1 MQYVRIFG
9 RSIRDAFKGVFRNLS
24 LSMASILC
32 TTITLI
38 VVAISIVLTYNI
50 NNFTKLIE
58 SDMSIV
64 VFLKKDISKEEVTTV
79 ENKIKEVENVVSCT
93 YKSKADIL
101 KEMMETDSSLSSIL
115 SQYNDEN
122 NPLLSTFI
130 VKVEDLKHIDDV
142 AKKIE
147 IYDEVEYVKYGE
159 NAISELINI
168 FDIIRK
174 GSIIIVVALV
184 LVTAFLISNT
194 IKIAIIA
201 RKKEIEIMRLVG
213 ASNLNIKIP
222 FIFEGLII
230 GIIGSIIPIL
240 VTSYGYSAIYNNFNG
255 QLFSPILK
263 LIRPVPFVYYVSLAL
278 LIVGALVGMIG
289 SYRASRKYLKI

>member
-1 MQYVRIFG
+1 MQYVRIIG
-9 RSIRDAFKGVFRNLS
+9 RNIRDAFKGVFRNLS

-64 VFLKKDISKEEVTTV
+64 VFLKKDVTDV
-79 ENKIKEVENVVSCT
+79 SLIESKIKSIDYVSSCV
-93 YKSKADIL
+93 YKSKSEIL
-101 KEMMETDSSLSSIL
+101 KEMIDADSSLEGIL
-115 SQYNDEN
+115 SQYNDDN

-130 VKVEDLKHIDDV
+130 VKVDDLKLIDDV
-142 AKKIE
+142 ALKIE
-147 IYDEVEYVKYGE
+147 VYDEVDYVKYGE
-159 NAISELINI
+159 NAISDLINI
-168 FDIIRK
+168 FDAVRK
-174 GSIIIVVALV
+174 GSVFVVIALI

-201 RKKEIEIMRLVG
+201 RRKEIEIMRLVG

-240 VTSYGYSAIYNNFNG
+240 ITSFGYLNVYNLLNG
-255 QLFSPILK
+255 ELFSPILK
-263 LIRPVPFVYYVSLAL
+263 LISPIPFVYYVSMAL
-278 LIVGALVGMIG
+278 LAVGAIVGMIG
-289 SYRASRKYLKI
+289 SYRASKKHLKI

>member
-79 ENKIKEVENVVSCT
+79 ENKIKEVDNVVSCT

-174 GSIIIVVALV
+174 GSIMIVVALV

-201 RKKEIEIMRLVG
+201 RRKEIEIMRLVG
-213 ASNLNIKIP
+213 ASNLDIKIP

>member
-64 VFLKKDISKEEVTTV
+64 VFLKKDILKEEVTTV
-79 ENKIKEVENVVSCT
+79 ENKIKEVDNVVSCT

-174 GSIIIVVALV
+174 GSIMIVVALV

-201 RKKEIEIMRLVG
+201 RRKEIEIMRLVG

>member
-79 ENKIKEVENVVSCT
+79 ENKIKEVDNVVSCT

-174 GSIIIVVALV
+174 GSIMIVVALV

-201 RKKEIEIMRLVG
+201 RRKEIEIMRLVG

-263 LIRPVPFVYYVSLAL
+263 LIRPVPFVYYASLAL

>member
-64 VFLKKDISKEEVTTV
+64 VFIKKDISKEEVTTV
-79 ENKIKEVENVVSCT
+79 ENKIKEVDNVASCT

-174 GSIIIVVALV
+174 GSIMIVVALV

>member
-79 ENKIKEVENVVSCT
+79 ENKIKEVDNVASCT

-174 GSIIIVVALV
+174 GSIMIVVALV

-201 RKKEIEIMRLVG
+201 RRKEIEIMRLVG

-240 VTSYGYSAIYNNFNG
+240 VTSYGYSTIYNNFNG

>member
-79 ENKIKEVENVVSCT
+79 ENKIKEVGNVASCT

-201 RKKEIEIMRLVG
+201 RRKEIEIMRLVG

-222 FIFEGLII
+222 FIFEGLIL

>member
-174 GSIIIVVALV
+174 GSIIIVVALI

-201 RKKEIEIMRLVG
+201 RRKEIEIMRLVG

>member
-79 ENKIKEVENVVSCT
+79 ENKIKEVDNVVSCT

-174 GSIIIVVALV
+174 GSIMIVVALV

-201 RKKEIEIMRLVG
+201 RRKEIEIMRLVG

-263 LIRPVPFVYYVSLAL
+263 LIRSVPFVYYVSLAL

>member
-79 ENKIKEVENVVSCT
+79 ENKIKEVDNVVSCT

-174 GSIIIVVALV
+174 GSIMIVVVLV

-201 RKKEIEIMRLVG
+201 RRKEIEIMRLVG

>member
-79 ENKIKEVENVVSCT
+79 ENKIKEVDNVVSCT

-174 GSIIIVVALV
+174 GSIMIVVALV
-184 LVTAFLISNT
+184 LVTAFLKSNT

-201 RKKEIEIMRLVG
+201 RRKEIEIMRLVG

>member
-79 ENKIKEVENVVSCT
+79 ENKIKEVDNVVSCT

-174 GSIIIVVALV
+174 GSIMIVIALV

-201 RKKEIEIMRLVG
+201 RRKEIEIMRLVG

>member
-64 VFLKKDISKEEVTTV
+64 VFLKKDISKEEVTTI
-79 ENKIKEVENVVSCT
+79 ENKIKEVDNVVSCT

-174 GSIIIVVALV
+174 GSIMIVVALV

-201 RKKEIEIMRLVG
+201 RRKEIEIMRLVG

>member
-79 ENKIKEVENVVSCT
+79 ENKIKEVDNVVSCT

-174 GSIIIVVALV
+174 GSIMIVVALV

-222 FIFEGLII
+222 FIFEGLLL

>member
-79 ENKIKEVENVVSCT
+79 ENKIKEVENVISCT

-130 VKVEDLKHIDDV
+130 VKVEDLKHIDEV

-174 GSIIIVVALV
+174 GSIIIVVALI

-201 RKKEIEIMRLVG
+201 RRKEIEIMRLVG

>member
-79 ENKIKEVENVVSCT
+79 ENKIKEVDNVVSCT

-174 GSIIIVVALV
+174 GSIIIVVALI

-201 RKKEIEIMRLVG
+201 RRKEIEIMRLVG

>member
-79 ENKIKEVENVVSCT
+79 ENKIKEVDNVVSCT

-115 SQYNDEN
+115 SQYNDEH

-130 VKVEDLKHIDDV
+130 VKVEDVKHIDDV

-174 GSIIIVVALV
+174 GSIMIVVALV

-201 RKKEIEIMRLVG
+201 RRKEIEIMRLVG

>member
-79 ENKIKEVENVVSCT
+79 ENKIKEVDNVVSCT

-147 IYDEVEYVKYGE
+147 VYDEVEYVKYGE

-174 GSIIIVVALV
+174 GSIMIVVALV

-201 RKKEIEIMRLVG
+201 RRKEIEIMRLVG

>member
-1 MQYVRIFG
+1 MQYIRILG
-9 RSIRDAFKGVFRNLS
+9 RNIRDAFKGVFRNLS

-38 VVAISIVLTYNI
+38 VVSISILLTYNI

-64 VFLKKDISKEEVTTV
+64 VFLKKETLDTEKEKI
-79 ENKIKEVENVVSCT
+79 ENKINSIENVSSCVF
-93 YKSKADIL
+93 KSKYEIL
-101 KEMMETDSSLSSIL
+101 KEMMNTDSSLSSIL
-115 SQYNDEN
+115 NQYTDET

-130 VKVEDLKHIDDV
+130 VKVKDLKEIDDV
-142 AKKIE
+142 ASKIE
-147 IYDEVEYVKYGE
+147 IFDEVDYVKYGE
-159 NAISELINI
+159 NAIIEIINI
-168 FDIIRK
+168 FEIVRK
-174 GSIIIVVALV
+174 GCIFIVIALI

-201 RKKEIEIMRLVG
+201 RRKEIEIMRLVG

-240 VTSYGYSAIYNNFNG
+240 LTAFGYSKIYDNLNG
-255 QLFSPILK
+255 QLFSQILK
-263 LIRPVPFVYYVSLAL
+263 LVNPIPFIYYVSLVL
-278 LIVGALVGMIG
+278 LLVGAVVGMIG
-289 SYRASRKYLKI
+289 SYRASKKYLKI

>member
-79 ENKIKEVENVVSCT
+79 ENKIKEVDNVASCT

-201 RKKEIEIMRLVG
+201 RRKEIEIMRLVG

>member
-79 ENKIKEVENVVSCT
+79 ENKIKEVDNVVSCT

-174 GSIIIVVALV
+174 GSIMIVVALV

-201 RKKEIEIMRLVG
+201 RRKEIEIMRLVG

-230 GIIGSIIPIL
+230 GIIWSIIPIL

>member
-79 ENKIKEVENVVSCT
+79 ENKIKEVDNVVSCT

-174 GSIIIVVALV
+174 GSIMIVVALV

-201 RKKEIEIMRLVG
+201 RRKEIEIMRLVG

-255 QLFSPILK
+255 QLFSPSLK

>member
-9 RSIRDAFKGVFRNLS
+9 RSIRDAIKGVFRNLS

-79 ENKIKEVENVVSCT
+79 ENKIKEVDNVVSCT

-174 GSIIIVVALV
+174 GSIMIVVALV

-201 RKKEIEIMRLVG
+201 RRKEIEIMRLVG

-263 LIRPVPFVYYVSLAL
+263 LIRPVPFVYYASLAL

>member
-79 ENKIKEVENVVSCT
+79 ENKIKEVDNVVSCT

-240 VTSYGYSAIYNNFNG
+240 ATSYGYSAIYNNFNG

>member
-79 ENKIKEVENVVSCT
+79 ENKIKEVDNVVSCT

-174 GSIIIVVALV
+174 GSIMIVVALV

-201 RKKEIEIMRLVG
+201 RRKEIEIMRLVG

-278 LIVGALVGMIG
+278 FIVGALVGMIG

>member
-79 ENKIKEVENVVSCT
+79 ENKIKEVDNVVSCT

-174 GSIIIVVALV
+174 GSIMIVVALI

-201 RKKEIEIMRLVG
+201 RRKEIEIMRLVG

>member
-64 VFLKKDISKEEVTTV
+64 VFLKKDISKEEVTIV
-79 ENKIKEVENVVSCT
+79 ENKIKEVDNVVSCT

-174 GSIIIVVALV
+174 GSIMIVVALV

>member
-79 ENKIKEVENVVSCT
+79 ENKIKEVDNVVSCT

-174 GSIIIVVALV
+174 GSIMIVVALV

>member
-79 ENKIKEVENVVSCT
+79 ENKIKEVDNVVSCT

-101 KEMMETDSSLSSIL
+101 KEMMETNSSLSSIL

-174 GSIIIVVALV
+174 GSIMIVVALV

>member
-79 ENKIKEVENVVSCT
+79 ENKIKEVDNVVSCT

-174 GSIIIVVALV
+174 GSIMIVVALV

-201 RKKEIEIMRLVG
+201 RRKEIEIMRLVG

-222 FIFEGLII
+222 FIFEGFII

>member
-1 MQYVRIFG
+1 MQYVRIFV

-64 VFLKKDISKEEVTTV
+64 VFLKKDISNEEVTTV
-79 ENKIKEVENVVSCT
+79 ENKIKEVDNVTSCT

-101 KEMMETDSSLSSIL
+101 EEMMETDSSLSSIL
-115 SQYNDEN
+115 SQYTDET

-130 VKVEDLKHIDDV
+130 VKVEDLKLIDDV

-168 FDIIRK
+168 FDVVRK
-174 GSIIIVVALV
+174 GSIIIVVALI

-201 RKKEIEIMRLVG
+201 RRKEIEIMRLVG

-240 VTSYGYSAIYNNFNG
+240 VTSYGYSSIYNNFNG

-263 LIRPVPFVYYVSLAL
+263 LIKPIPFVYYVSLTL
-278 LIVGALVGMIG
+278 LIVGAIVGMIG
-289 SYRASRKYLKI
+289 SYRASKKYLKI

>member
-64 VFLKKDISKEEVTTV
+64 VFLKKDISKEEVATV
-79 ENKIKEVENVVSCT
+79 ENKIKEVDNVVSCT

-174 GSIIIVVALV
+174 GSIMIVVALV

-201 RKKEIEIMRLVG
+201 RRKEIEIMRLVG

-240 VTSYGYSAIYNNFNG
+240 VTSYGYSTIYNNFNG

>member
-1 MQYVRIFG
+1 MQYVRILG
-9 RSIRDAFKGVFRNLS
+9 RNIRDAFKGVFRNLS

-64 VFLKKDISKEEVTTV
+64 VFLKKDVSDINMI
-79 ENKIKEVENVVSCT
+79 ENKIKSIDNVSSCT
-93 YKSKADIL
+93 YKSKSDIL
-101 KEMMETDSSLSSIL
+101 KEMMDTDSSLQSIL
-115 SQYNDEN
+115 NQYNDDN

-130 VKVEDLKHIDDV
+130 VKVEDLKLIDGV
-142 AKKIE
+142 ASKIE
-147 IYDEVEYVKYGE
+147 VFDEVDYVKYGE
-159 NAISELINI
+159 NAISELVNI
-168 FDIIRK
+168 FDYIRK
-174 GSIIIVVALV
+174 GSIIVVVALV

-201 RKKEIEIMRLVG
+201 RRKEIEIMRLVG

-240 VTSYGYSAIYNNFNG
+240 LTCFGYIKIYNSLNG
-255 QLFSPILK
+255 ELFSAILK
-263 LIRPVPFVYYVSLAL
+263 LVNPLPFIYYVSISL
-278 LIVGALVGMIG
+278 LVVGALVGMIG
-289 SYRASRKYLKI
+289 SYKASKKYLKI

>member
-1 MQYVRIFG
+1 MQYVRIIG
-9 RSIRDAFKGVFRNLS
+9 RNMRDAFKGVFRNIS

-64 VFLKKDISKEEVTTV
+64 VFLKKETTDINTI
-79 ENKIKEVENVVSCT
+79 ENKINTVEGVSSCI
-93 YKSKADIL
+93 YKSKSEIL
-101 KEMMETDSSLSSIL
+101 KEMIDTDSSLESIL

-130 VKVEDLKHIDDV
+130 VKVEDLKKIDEV
-142 AKKIE
+142 AEKIE
-147 IYDEVEYVKYGE
+147 VYDEVDYVKYGE
-159 NAISELINI
+159 SAISELINI
-168 FDIIRK
+168 FDAIRK
-174 GSIIIVVALV
+174 GSIFVVVALI

-230 GIIGSIIPIL
+230 GLIGSIIPIL
-240 VTSYGYSAIYNNFNG
+240 VTSFGYMKIYDNLNG
-255 QLFSPILK
+255 ELFSPILK
-263 LIRPVPFVYYVSLAL
+263 LVSPVPFIYYASLTL
-278 LIVGALVGMIG
+278 LLVGALVGMIG
-289 SYRASRKYLKI
+289 SYRASKKHLKI

>member
-79 ENKIKEVENVVSCT
+79 EHKIKEVDNVVSCT

-174 GSIIIVVALV
+174 GSIMIVVALV

>member
-9 RSIRDAFKGVFRNLS
+9 RSIRDAIKGVFRNLS

-79 ENKIKEVENVVSCT
+79 ENKIKEVDNVVSCT

-174 GSIIIVVALV
+174 GSIMIVVALV

-201 RKKEIEIMRLVG
+201 RRKEIEIMRLVG